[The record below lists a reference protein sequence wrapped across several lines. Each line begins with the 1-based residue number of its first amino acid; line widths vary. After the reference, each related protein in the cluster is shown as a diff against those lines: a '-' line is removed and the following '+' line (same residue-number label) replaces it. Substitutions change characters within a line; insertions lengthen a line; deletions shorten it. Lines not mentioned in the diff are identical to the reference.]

1 MVRSELLSLWLG
13 GGVECG
19 AIEGGGVGWRS
30 RERGR
35 HGMLLE
41 RTDGI
46 YTGKRRRDG
55 FRGLSDIVLW
65 AERDGVSRV

>member
-1 MVRSELLSLWLG
+1 M
-13 GGVECG
+13 
-19 AIEGGGVGWRS
+19 
-30 RERGR
+30 
-35 HGMLLE
+35 LE